1 MERINRLLRKY
12 GSSNPRILVDDDS
25 VFAEDILLGKVH
37 S

>member
-12 GSSNPRILVDDDS
+12 GNTNPSISIVDDS
-25 VFAEDILLGKVH
+25 VFAEDNLLGRVH

>member
-12 GSSNPRILVDDDS
+12 GSSSPTIFVVDDS
-25 VFAEDILLGKVH
+25 VFTEDVLLGKVH